1 MKKGFMYG
9 AWSFYLDVS
18 DQAGTELDDNYSKKV
33 LFFSEWSY
41 DDWEYNY
48 YKNSKNQ
55 YYFLEKACGDDDYSM
70 GSFCKF
76 LWYYW
81 MFDMSNN
88 VMFTLFMVDL
98 ATKFEYLT
106 KWQKKAEGVVK
117 LFQ

>member
-1 MKKGFMYG
+1 M
-9 AWSFYLDVS
+9 
-18 DQAGTELDDNYSKKV
+18 E
-33 LFFSEWSY
+33 E
-41 DDWEYNY
+41 
-48 YKNSKNQ
+48 
-55 YYFLEKACGDDDYSM
+55 ACGDDDYSM